1 MHPLHHH
8 VIKANLKDIRPTQV
22 SIGYLEVIQKRAEWK
37 KLSKKQ
43 KSALLDD
50 HWFPS
55 ILGPNKV
62 YYIIDH
68 HHLGM
73 ALHQE
78 KQIEVNLTVLKD
90 LSWLNKDTFWRV
102 MEFHQWV
109 HPFNELGQRVAFS
122 EIPQSVAKLSD
133 DPYRSLAGLAR
144 DEGAFA
150 KDLTP
155 FSEFL
160 WADFFRIK
168 IPKKSISNWNE
179 SLSLAIKY
187 AQSKDASYLPGWAG
201 KDKA

>member
-8 VIKANLKDIRPTQV
+8 VVKVNLKDIKPTQV
-22 SIGYLEVIQKRAEWK
+22 SIGYLEVTKKRDEWK
-37 KLSKKQ
+37 KLSKK
-43 KSALLDD
+43 KKIALLDE

-55 ILGPNKV
+55 ILGPKKE

-73 ALHQE
+73 ALHLEQ
-78 KQIEVNLTVLKD
+78 QVEVNLTVLKD
-90 LSWLNKDTFWRV
+90 MSWLDKNTFWRV

-109 HPFNELGQRVAFS
+109 HPFDERGQRVAFS
-122 EIPQSVAKLSD
+122 EIPTNVSKLKD

-160 WADFFRIK
+160 WADFFRTK
-168 IPKKSISNWNE
+168 IPKKKISNWDE
-179 SLSLAIKY
+179 SLHLALQY
-187 AQSKDASYLPGWAG
+187 AKGEEASYLPGWAG
-201 KDKA
+201 KVAG

>member
-8 VIKANLKDIRPTQV
+8 VIKAQLKDLKPTQA
-22 SIGYLEVIQKRAEWK
+22 SIGYLEVQAKRDEWQKLSAKKRA
-37 KLSKKQ
+37 
-43 KSALLDD
+43 ALLSE

-55 ILGPNKV
+55 IVGPQKR

-73 ALHQE
+73 ALHREGQE
-78 KQIEVNLTVLKD
+78 SVQLTVLKD
-90 LSWLNKDTFWRV
+90 LSWLDPGTFWRV

-109 HPFNELGQRVAFS
+109 HPFDEGGRRIDFS
-122 EIPQSVAKLSD
+122 KLPSSVGKLKD

-144 DEGAFA
+144 DAGGFA

-160 WADFFRIK
+160 WADFYRRK
-168 IPKKSISNWNE
+168 IAKKHLLNW
-179 SLSLAIKY
+179 SKATQLALSF
-187 AQSKDASYLPGWAG
+187 SKTEEASYLPGWVGVA
-201 KDKA
+201 KT

>member
-1 MHPLHHH
+1 MHPFHHH
-8 VIKANLKDIRPTQV
+8 VIKANLNEIKPTQV
-22 SIGYLEVIQKRAEWK
+22 SIGYVEVIKKRAEWR

-43 KSALLDD
+43 RTALLEE

-55 ILGPNKV
+55 IIGPKSQ

-78 KQIEVNLTVLKD
+78 RQVAVNLTVLKD
-90 LSWLNKDTFWRV
+90 LSWLDKDTFWRV

-109 HPFNELGQRVAFS
+109 HPYDERGQRVAFTD
-122 EIPQSVAKLSD
+122 IPSSVAKLRD
-133 DPYRSLAGLAR
+133 DPYRSLAGLVR
-144 DEGAFA
+144 DEGGFA

-160 WADFFRIK
+160 WADFFRTK
-168 IPKKSISNWNE
+168 ISKKTMSNLNE
-179 SLSLAIKY
+179 ALASALKF
-187 AQSKDASYLPGWAG
+187 AKTKEASYLPGWAG
-201 KDKA
+201 KA

>member
-8 VIKANLKDIRPTQV
+8 VIKANLNEIRPTQV
-22 SIGYLEVIQKRAEWK
+22 SIGYVEVIKKRAEWK

-43 KSALLDD
+43 RASLLDE

-55 ILGPNKV
+55 IIGPKNQ

-78 KQIEVNLTVLKD
+78 QQIEVNLTVLKD
-90 LSWLNKDTFWRV
+90 LSWLDKNTFWRV

-109 HPFNELGQRVAFS
+109 HPYDERGQRVAFTD
-122 EIPQSVAKLSD
+122 IPTSVAKLKD
-133 DPYRSLAGLAR
+133 DPYRSLAGLVR
-144 DEGAFA
+144 DEGGFA

-160 WADFFRIK
+160 WADFFRTK
-168 IPKKSISNWNE
+168 ISKKAISNLNE
-179 SLSLAIKY
+179 SLSNAIKF
-187 AQSKDASYLPGWAG
+187 AKTKEASYLPGWAG
-201 KDKA
+201 RASA